1 MSSPITTH
9 GIPTYPFHDCLLRKS
24 LEESADLESYLATRT
39 GRDLFWAPYIHE
51 DVREVSIGTTFRRAL
66 RHLFLALQESWD
78 LECPPD
84 ESSREDTTQQ
94 FIGTVRR
101 LRLNLHH
108 TRAELL
114 NLLRAFGGAQRLDL
128 LRNDIP
134 PWDRHNPSGDDDEDS
149 DEDEDEEDE
158 NTDPH
163 SQTSSSMSSQVL
175 GSQREY
181 FTAPSNIFS
190 RPSTPYPS
198 ASYPPIPYTNGNG
211 RHTPVTP
218 PDADVTMVNLARV
231 PFAPTSI
238 HPAQFGEG
246 RDPLEHGWTTV
257 NREDGYHWVRK
268 SSNPFSDGEDSEDK
282 PMLDVDEVL
291 NDDMMPSLLPS
302 PDEEL
307 PVVNNELAL
316 FKDEPFDISLP
327 EVKQE
332 ELDEF
337 KVPAPIPGYV
347 PSDELNKVATEYLV
361 SGTEDSF
368 NRFTEQVQRQID
380 ALRPIS
386 EPTPEP
392 PREPSPAVSEVG
404 LHTPPPTPPTTPR
417 SPPII
422 LPGIRKL
429 FPPNAFKSGILR
441 SGLTPPFYSASS
453 PGIRCWRRL
462 HPGPS
467 DPQSLT
473 EIFPDWNY
481 GHPIWIKRRNIGIS
495 CHVCRQ
501 EGHTNAR
508 TFTHPGLE
516 KIGDVDADFASSG
529 TDAYDDR
536 TPSRISTPY
545 RPAGLS
551 LRKVENC
558 RQFSA

>member
-1 MSSPITTH
+1 MSSPITTR

-39 GRDLFWAPYIHE
+39 GHDLFWAPYMHE
-51 DVREVSIGTTFRRAL
+51 DVREVSIGTTFQRAL

-78 LECPPD
+78 LECPPA
-84 ESSREDTTQQ
+84 ESIHEDSTQQ
-94 FIGTVRR
+94 FIGSVRQ
-101 LRLNLHH
+101 LHFNLHH
-108 TRAELL
+108 TWAELL
-114 NLLRAFGGAQRLDL
+114 NLLRAFGGMQRLDL

-134 PWDRHNPSGDDDEDS
+134 PWDCHNPSGDDNEDRDEDN
-149 DEDEDEEDE
+149 EDE
-158 NTDPH
+158 NTDLN
-163 SQTSSSMSSQVL
+163 SQTLSSTSSQML

-190 RPSTPYPS
+190 CPSTPYPS
-198 ASYPPIPYTNGNG
+198 APYPPIPYTNGNG

-238 HPAQFGEG
+238 YPAQFGKG
-246 RDPLEHGWTTV
+246 RDPLEHGWTTIKQ
-257 NREDGYHWVRK
+257 EDVLHWVRK
-268 SSNPFSDGEDSEDK
+268 DSNPFSDGKDSEDK
-282 PMLDVDEVL
+282 PMLDIDEVL
-291 NDDMMPSLLPS
+291 NDNMMPSLLPS

-316 FKDEPFDISLP
+316 FKDEPFNISLP

-332 ELDEF
+332 ELNEF

-347 PSDELNKVATEYLV
+347 PSDKLNKVAMEYL
-361 SGTEDSF
+361 
-368 NRFTEQVQRQID
+368 ID
-380 ALRPIS
+380 TLRPML
-386 EPTPEP
+386 EPSPKP
-392 PREPSPAVSEVG
+392 PHEPSPAVSEVG

-422 LPGIRKL
+422 LPGIQKL

-441 SGLTPPFYSASS
+441 SGLAPLFYSASS

-467 DPQSLT
+467 DPQLLT
-473 EIFPDWNY
+473 KIFPNWNY
-481 GHPIWIKRRNIGIS
+481 GRPIWIKRRNIGIS
-495 CHVCRQ
+495 CHVCCQ
-501 EGHTNAR
+501 EGHTNTSALK
-508 TFTHPGLE
+508 HPGLE
-516 KIGDVDADFASSG
+516 KISDVDADFASSG
-529 TDAYDDR
+529 IDAYADR
-536 TPSRISTPY
+536 TPSRISMPY

-551 LRKVENC
+551 LRNVENC